1 MTHASWKMA
10 PSSIDDLLPGARLDE
25 VINGFFVRNG
35 FDPSVR
41 DTCDSF
47 ARSRFSEADV
57 APATHQGYCSYT
69 LTISGTHVL
78 QFRPQAFRLDLAIC
92 EQAREIF
99 PALVP
104 ETTYVDTIA
113 GEGSRGAERGA
124 LRVYLVER
132 SRGITLAEFRR
143 RAKGKGDCAGEGDRM
158 LYRRRLVEDLAS
170 FFATSYLHGRHPG
183 ESPKGQVGETLRCR
197 LRILGNLPEHL
208 KANYV
213 DKIHL
218 RIGSLESDA
227 AWCLTHGDLVPGNI
241 MVNPATGH
249 LTGLIDWA
257 EGEWLPFGVGLYG
270 LEEVL
275 GEEEEEDT
283 KQDGGGEFEYYPEHH
298 ELRALFWRTFLEA
311 AMQPRRA
318 VVVLSPSGDWLGDVR
333 LGRQLGILL
342 WRGIA
347 FDDGRLDRAVDAE
360 KDGPELRKLEMFLD
374 VPDCM
379 NNGEFDVGGSRIAG
393 TSTRTF

>member
-1 MTHASWKMA
+1 MSLPRNGNLTCSPVEA
-10 PSSIDDLLPGARLDE
+10 ID
-25 VINGFFVRNG
+25 GFFTRNG
-35 FDPSVR
+35 FDQSMR
-41 DTCDSF
+41 DACDSF
-47 ARSRFSEADV
+47 AQSRFPEAK
-57 APATHQGYCSYT
+57 ATAAATHQGYCSYT
-69 LTISGTHVL
+69 LILSDTHIL
-78 QFRPQAFRLDLAIC
+78 QFRPGAFRLDLAIC

-104 ETTYVDTIA
+104 ETTYVDTIV
-113 GEGSRGAERGA
+113 GECLGGAARGV
-124 LRVYLVER
+124 LHVYLLER

-143 RAKGKGDCAGEGDRM
+143 TARSKGDCAGEQDQM

-170 FFATSYLHGRHPG
+170 FFATSYLHRRHPG
-183 ESPKGQVGETLRCR
+183 ESPKGQVGETLRRR

-208 KANYV
+208 RANYV
-213 DKIHL
+213 DEIHP
-218 RIGSLESDA
+218 RIESLESDA

-275 GEEEEEDT
+275 GEEST

-311 AMQPRRA
+311 AIQPRRA
-318 VVVLSPSGDWLGDVR
+318 VILSPSPSPSPSPLPLPLQSGDWLGDVR

-347 FDDGRLDRAVDAE
+347 FDDGRLDRAVDAQ
-360 KDGPELRKLEMFLD
+360 KDGPELRKLEMFLG
-374 VPDCM
+374 VSLT
-379 NNGEFDVGGSRIAG
+379 V
-393 TSTRTF
+393 